1 MSISKETLIEER
13 DKLQGEFDTVRKEM
27 MQLETQLGQMRS
39 NLNAL
44 NGAIQQTNKMLGM
57 VEGEKKDGKEV

>member
-1 MSISKETLIEER
+1 MSISKEVLIEER
-13 DKLQGEFDTVRKEM
+13 TKLQAEFDTVRKEM
-27 MQLETQLGQMRS
+27 SQLEFQLGQMRS

-57 VEGEKKDGKEV
+57 FEEKKDEEV

>member
-1 MSISKETLIEER
+1 MSISKETLTEER
-13 DKLQGEFDTVRKEM
+13 EKLQGEFDTVRKEI

-39 NLNAL
+39 NLNAI
-44 NGAIQQTNKMLGM
+44 NGAIQQTNRILGM

>member
-1 MSISKETLIEER
+1 MSISKEQLIEER

>member
-13 DKLQGEFDTVRKEM
+13 TKLQAEFDTVRKEI

-39 NLNAL
+39 NLNAI
-44 NGAIQQTNKMLGM
+44 NGAIQQTNRILGM

>member
-1 MSISKETLIEER
+1 MSISKEVLIEER
-13 DKLQGEFDTVRKEM
+13 NKLQGEFDVVRKEI

-57 VEGEKKDGKEV
+57 FEEEKKNGKKV

>member
-13 DKLQGEFDTVRKEM
+13 EKLQGEFDTVRKEI

-39 NLNAL
+39 NLNAI
-44 NGAIQQTNKMLGM
+44 NGAIQQTNRILGM

>member
-1 MSISKETLIEER
+1 MSISKEKLIEER
-13 DKLQGEFDTVRKEM
+13 SKLQAEFDTVRKEI

-39 NLNAL
+39 NLNAI
-44 NGAIQQTNKMLGM
+44 NGAIQQTNRILGM

>member
-1 MSISKETLIEER
+1 MSISKEVLIEER
-13 DKLQGEFDTVRKEM
+13 TKLQAEFDTVRKEM
-27 MQLETQLGQMRS
+27 SQLEVQLGQMRS

-57 VEGEKKDGKEV
+57 FEEKKDEEV

>member
-1 MSISKETLIEER
+1 MSISKEVLIEER
-13 DKLQGEFDTVRKEM
+13 TKLQAEFDTVRKEM
-27 MQLETQLGQMRS
+27 SQLEVQLGQMRS

-57 VEGEKKDGKEV
+57 FEEEKKNGKKV